1 MTDIAIPEK
10 PDSATHTSEDLPKE
24 TRAGSVEKQDLD
36 SSHGNAPAEGEKSS
50 AGFGAY
56 IRIFHYADT
65 LSKFLFAGSLIGAII
80 AGAALPLMSLI
91 FGQFTNEFSNFSVGD
106 SNRDRFQNAVD
117 DLVLWFVYLF
127 IGRFVIAYC
136 SNLAISTAAVR
147 TTAAIR
153 RAFLEATLRQEVWH
167 FDKADN
173 GSAATQV
180 TTNGNRINQGLADK
194 LAYIAQ
200 GLGLFFSAFIIA
212 LAVQW
217 KLSLIIMSIVP
228 AIIVSTGGCIAV
240 DAVIEAKI
248 TKIYSRAAVMAQEAI
263 GSVKTVH
270 AFWAQDKI
278 VAKYDVFLNDAFKHA
293 KKKSPVYGVLFST
306 EYFLVLAGTALAF
319 WQGVRMYQ
327 SGEIEEVG
335 TVFTV
340 VLSITLGATAMSLI
354 APQIQSITNAS
365 SAASELFTII
375 DKKSEL
381 DPLAP
386 EGEQPATCHG
396 QIEVRNL
403 SFSYPTRPDSQV
415 LHSLNLSIPAGKTTA
430 LVGASG
436 CGKSTLVGLLERW
449 YKANSGEILLDGV
462 NITQYNTGW
471 LRSKIRLVQQEPV
484 LFRGTVFQNVAKGFV
499 GDQLGLSQDEQM
511 QLVEEACKS
520 ANAHD
525 FIADLPEGYHTQVGE
540 RASMLSGGQKQRV
553 AIARSI
559 ISKPKILLLDE
570 ATSALDPRAE
580 RVVQDALDKVSVDKT
595 TLIIAHKLATV
606 KKADN
611 IVVMSYGRVIEQ
623 GTHEELI
630 DRDGQYAALVRA
642 QDLGGEKGEADFTK
656 ENEDIKLER
665 SFTMARTQ
673 SFAGSVVNDAE
684 AQNLARGT
692 LNLSLIKC
700 IAIMFYEQRDLYWFF
715 AISGFGSIIG
725 GVTYPAQAIIFSK
738 IINVFTLPSDEVQ
751 DRANFWSLMM
761 FIVALANLFAY
772 FAIGWC
778 CNVIGQ
784 TVTRRYRLEMM
795 RRVMGMD
802 ADFFDRPENSSGALT
817 SKLSS
822 LPTSLQELIS
832 ANVMLIFIVLVNL
845 LSSSILA
852 IAFGWKLGLVVVFGG
867 LPFLVGAGFVRI
879 RLEQKL
885 EHETGKNFAESAAL
899 ATEAVTSIRTVSSLT
914 LETRIMDEY
923 NENLNGIVRRSIRS
937 LIWTMFWYA
946 ISQSIEFLIMGLG
959 FWYGSRLLARG
970 EYTTEQFFIIYIA
983 VIFGGQAAGQFFGYS
998 TSLTK
1003 ARPAANYI
1011 LWLRTIKAKIAETP
1025 ENAHLGPDTSAP
1037 SPSSSM
1043 SEPLASPEKPSAT
1056 NGTIV
1061 LNNVDFRYLQRSAS
1075 RVLRN
1080 LSMTIAPGSFAAC
1093 VGPSGC
1099 GKSTLISLLERFYDP
1114 SSGVINLSSTPITT
1128 FSPKR
1133 YRAYM
1138 SLVQQEPTLY
1148 QGSVRENIA
1157 LGLETMPSDE
1167 EVTAACRQANALE
1180 FIQSL
1185 PEGLDTPCG
1194 SRGLSF
1200 SGGQRQRIA
1209 IARALIRKP
1218 RLLLLDE
1225 ATSAL
1230 DTQSERVVQKALDE
1244 AAAEGNRTTVAVAHR
1259 LSTIRHADVIFV
1271 FGGGQVVEMGTHE
1284 ELLALKGRY
1293 FEMARAQSLDR
1304 A

>member
-1 MTDIAIPEK
+1 MKEK
-10 PDSATHTSEDLPKE
+10 PGQLNDVASTSEDLPKE
-24 TRAGSVEKQDLD
+24 TTLTLDDKQDSD
-36 SSHGNAPAEGEKSS
+36 SNHESGTQKDEEEASG
-50 AGFGAY
+50 GFGSY
-56 IRIFHYADT
+56 LRVFGYADT
-65 LSKFLFAGSLIGAII
+65 LSKILFTLALLGSI
-80 AGAALPLMSLI
+80 ASGAALPLMSLI
-91 FGQFTNEFSNFSVGD
+91 FGQFTNQFNNFSVGAANRQSFLD
-106 SNRDRFQNAVD
+106 SVD

-127 IGRFVIAYC
+127 IARFVINYA
-136 SNLAISTAAVR
+136 SNLAISVAAIR
-147 TTAAIR
+147 TTTAIR

-167 FDKADN
+167 FDKATN
-173 GSAATQV
+173 GSAASQV

-200 GLGLFFSAFIIA
+200 GIGLFFSSFIIA

-217 KLSLIIMSIVP
+217 KLSLIIMSIIP
-228 AIIVSTGGCIAV
+228 AIIVATGGCIAV

-263 GSVKTVH
+263 SSVKTVH
-270 AFWAQDKI
+270 AFWAQEKI
-278 VAKYDVFLNDAFKHA
+278 VAKYDTYLNDAFKKA
-293 KKKSPVYGVLFST
+293 KKKSGVYGVLFST

-319 WQGVRMYQ
+319 WQGSRMYQ
-327 SGEIEEVG
+327 SGEIQSVG

-340 VLSITLGATAMSLI
+340 VLSVTLGSTAMSLV

-365 SAASELFTII
+365 SAAAELFSII

-381 DPLAP
+381 DPLAT
-386 EGEQPATCHG
+386 EGLQPDTCRG
-396 QIEVRNL
+396 DIEVKNL
-403 SFSYPTRPDSQV
+403 SFAYPTRPSAQV
-415 LHSLNLSIPAGKTTA
+415 LHSLNLTIPAGKTTA

-449 YKANSGEILLDGV
+449 YKPNSGELLIDGV
-462 NITQYNTGW
+462 DIGQYNTKW
-471 LRSKIRLVQQEPV
+471 LRSHIRLVQQEPV

-499 GDQLGLSQDEQM
+499 GSQLDLPEEQQM
-511 QLVEEACKS
+511 KLVEEACKA

-525 FIADLPEGYHTQVGE
+525 FISDLPEGYHTQVGE
-540 RASMLSGGQKQRV
+540 RASMISGGQKQRV

-559 ISKPKILLLDE
+559 ISNPRILLLDE

-580 RVVQDALDKVSVDKT
+580 RLVQDALDKVSVDKT
-595 TLIIAHKLATV
+595 TLIIAHKLATI

-611 IVVMSYGRVIEQ
+611 IVVMSYGKVLEQ
-623 GTHEELI
+623 GTHQELI
-630 DRDGQYAALVRA
+630 DRNGQYASLVRA
-642 QDLGGEKGEADFTK
+642 QDLGGDKGEADFTK
-656 ENEDIKLER
+656 EKEDLALER
-665 SFTMARTQ
+665 TLTMAR
-673 SFAGSVVNDAE
+673 SKSVAGSVADDAE

-692 LNLSLIKC
+692 LDLSLIKC
-700 IAIMFYEQRDLYWFF
+700 IFVMFYEQRDLYWCFL
-715 AISGFGSIIG
+715 ISGIGSIIG
-725 GVTYPAQAIIFSK
+725 GGTYPAQAIVFSK
-738 IINVFTLPSDEVQ
+738 IINVFTLPPSEAQ
-751 DRANFWSLMM
+751 SEANFWSLIM
-761 FIVALANLFAY
+761 FVIALANLFAY
-772 FAIGWC
+772 FAIGWN
-778 CNVIGQ
+778 CNIIGQ

-795 RRVMGMD
+795 KRVMHMD

-822 LPTSLQELIS
+822 LPSSLQELIS
-832 ANVMLIFIVLVNL
+832 ANIMLIFIVIVNL
-845 LSSSILA
+845 VSSSILA
-852 IAFGWKLGLVVVFGG
+852 IAYGWKLGMVVVFGG
-867 LPFLVGAGFVRI
+867 LPFLVGAGFYRI

-885 EHETGKNFAESAAL
+885 ENKSGTQFAESAAL

-914 LETRIMDEY
+914 LEPRIMDEY
-923 NENLNGIVRRSIRS
+923 NDLLNTIVRKAIRS
-937 LIWTMFWYA
+937 LFFTMFWYA

-959 FWYGSRLLARG
+959 FWYGAKLLANG
-970 EYTTEQFFIIYIA
+970 EYTTEQFFIIYVA

-1011 LWLRTIKAKIAETP
+1011 LWLRTIIPRISENET
-1025 ENAHLGPDTSAP
+1025 NAHIGPSNEDKDSDGAVDV
-1037 SPSSSM
+1037 
-1043 SEPLASPEKPSAT
+1043 E
-1056 NGTIV
+1056 
-1061 LNNVDFRYLQRSAS
+1061 NVDFRYIQRDTA

-1080 LSMTIAPGSFAAC
+1080 LDLTIPPGSFAAC

-1114 SSGVINLSSTPITT
+1114 SSGRITLNNQDIKDM
-1128 FSPKR
+1128 SPQK

-1148 QGSVRENIA
+1148 QGSVRENIS
-1157 LGLETMPSDE
+1157 LGLQEPPTDDAVRE
-1167 EVTAACRQANALE
+1167 ACRQANALE
-1180 FIQSL
+1180 FINSL

-1194 SRGLSF
+1194 SKGLSF

-1230 DTQSERVVQKALDE
+1230 DTQSERIVQQALDE
-1244 AAAEGNRTTVAVAHR
+1244 AASQRTTVAVAHR
-1259 LSTIRHADVIFV
+1259 LSTIKGASVIFV
-1271 FGGGQVVEMGTHE
+1271 FGGGRVVESGTHE
-1284 ELLALKGRY
+1284 ELLALRGRY